1 MIMQVSLDDRAVRSN
16 QRFVDYIGQNAITW
30 ASVYAAAVVL
40 ILLITK
46 KRK

>member
-1 MIMQVSLDDRAVRSN
+1 MIMQVSLDDRAVRSI
-16 QRFVDYIGQNAITW
+16 QRFVDYIGQNATTW
-30 ASVYAAAVVL
+30 AVVFAAAVVV